1 MGKLN
6 CVRLWLAE
14 GAVALKH
21 SVLRHCYRAAHDLG
35 NDVEVGVYLSKAG
48 GAEAAWQ
55 GLTLIHVRAQL
66 KQLRT
71 TFRS

>member
-1 MGKLN
+1 
-6 CVRLWLAE
+6 
-14 GAVALKH
+14 
-21 SVLRHCYRAAHDLG
+21 VLRHCYRAAHDLG